1 MRAYQFITEYSR
13 AATIGNPGV
22 ARKLIDRFKEN
33 DLGASQN
40 YRIAIIMDNAVLQK
54 LDSDLLLNPEEAL
67 RKYADVNQYLRLAR
81 VSQEAMLAYSSGK
94 STKLSFDIDEQKFAN
109 LIADEIEKVE
119 PKVNERYLP
128 WIFREYINGNIQ
140 RIEDTSAARANLLLY
155 DANKRRRG
163 FPQEAKDIMRITADQ
178 LRAAVAKYNPD
189 DPESIAQNMGDYDV
203 VYGSLD
209 VQQNEVGTPIPT
221 ITSDVVV
228 IRPKDKAAS
237 LYFGRVLGGMTEW
250 CTAYIP
256 PQTNRFDLYNKAGP
270 LYIIIPKNPYRSGEK
285 YQLHFETGQFMDE
298 FDKPIDITWLL
309 EDRYPQ
315 IKDTIYSVA
324 DLKNIIQFCDD
335 STVFGVHNTAARFVE
350 FVIEDIHS
358 SDNEKDSTNI
368 FKVIE
373 NISTYTSEQIKRNSR
388 SFQQVMDQ
396 MPLVDSMHDLIVF
409 ELEEQLY
416 ELPLAIIDSINRRIL
431 ITDNKHLEGHTATIR
446 KYGARIIAQKTI
458 DDFTVILKSEY

>member
-33 DLGASQN
+33 DLGTSQN
-40 YRIAIIMDNAVLQK
+40 YHIAIVMDNDVLQK
-54 LDSDLLLNPEEAL
+54 LDSDLLSNPEEAI

-140 RIEDTSAARANLLLY
+140 RIEDISAARANLLLY

-209 VQQNEVGTPIPT
+209 VKTDEFGTPKPT

-228 IRPKDKAAS
+228 IHPKDKAAS
-237 LYFGRVLGGMTEW
+237 LYFGRVLGGMANW
-250 CTAYIP
+250 CTAWIP
-256 PQTNRFDLYNKAGP
+256 PKTNRFDEYNSEGP
-270 LYIIIPKNPYRSGEK
+270 LYIVIPQNPVRPGEK
-285 YQLHFETGQFMDE
+285 YQIHGESGQFMDE
-298 FDKPIDITWLL
+298 YDKSVDPMWLL
-309 EDRYPQ
+309 NSKYPQ
-315 IKDTIYSVA
+315 IKDTIFKIS
-324 DLKNIIQFCDD
+324 DMGGMIMFCDD
-335 STVFGVHNTAARFVE
+335 EIVFEVHNTTAKFAK
-350 FVIEDIHS
+350 IA
-358 SDNEKDSTNI
+358 
-368 FKVIE
+368 IE
-373 NISTYTSEQIKRNSR
+373 NSYRYNDQDRIISVLEEIMKYPAAKIKRHARDMQNALGEN
-388 SFQQVMDQ
+388 
-396 MPLVDSMHDLIVF
+396 PLVDSMRDLIFF
-409 ELEEQLY
+409 EMEHGSFQEVNMSVHN
-416 ELPLAIIDSINRRIL
+416 IIYNQIIV
-431 ITDNKHLEGHTATIR
+431 TDNRYLEGHTAAVIE
-446 KYGARIIAQKTI
+446 YGGRIISQKTI
-458 DDFTVILKSEY
+458 GDFTVILKSKS